1 MSVEPPPPELGPRSR
16 RAFLLA
22 SGAVAV
28 GAVAPLSGCGDD
40 GVPAVGEV
48 PNLERDAAVLAPVL
62 DQEYAAVVAYRA
74 IGAALAGD
82 AARLAARFGAQE
94 EQHAER
100 LVAAVE
106 RIGKTP
112 PEPLPEDEYRRGFP
126 DLAKAEDAL
135 AFAVDVERTAI
146 ASYLA
151 AAAKLSTAAMR
162 GEVAAI
168 VTTEAEQ
175 LSVLL
180 LERGLPPLP
189 EPFVGGDP
197 LPL

>member
-1 MSVEPPPPELGPRSR
+1 MSAPPPPPPELGPRSR

-28 GAVAPLSGCGDD
+28 GAVAPLSGCGD

-62 DQEYAAVVAYRA
+62 DQEYAAIVAYRVIA
-74 IGAALAGD
+74 AALAGD
-82 AARLAARFGAQE
+82 AARLAARFGEQE
-94 EQHAER
+94 EQHAKR
-100 LVAAVE
+100 LRAAVE
-106 RIGKTP
+106 RIGETA
-112 PEPLPEDEYRRGFP
+112 PEPLPDDDYRRGLP
-126 DLAKAEDAL
+126 DLGSADDAL
-135 AFAVDVERTAI
+135 VFAVDVERTAI

-151 AAAKLSTAAMR
+151 ASAKLSIAALR
-162 GEVAAI
+162 AEVAAI
-168 VTTEAEQ
+168 VTAEAEQ

-180 LERGLPPLP
+180 LERGLPPVLD
-189 EPFVGGDP
+189 PFVGDDP